1 MFRSPNARGTFQI
14 RHPGEIVSGSL
25 RDRARDWSRR
35 RFILA
40 SVLVGM
46 LCVLLIVLDGVSAAF
61 HFHAGVAIF
70 GVLFFVVLL
79 VWFRVIESR
88 SANSKRN

>member
-1 MFRSPNARGTFQI
+1 MFRAPDIRGTFQI

-25 RDRARDWSRR
+25 RDRARNWSRR
-35 RFILA
+35 RFIFA

-46 LCVLLIVLDGVSAAF
+46 VCVLLIVLDGVSAAF

-79 VWFRVIESR
+79 FWFRVIEGR